1 MCASVCDY
9 VICTLVCFELNFI
22 TEFIY
27 EAMNNYLSL
36 QGGIQNNVIP
46 EKLSASFDLR
56 LALSVN
62 FEEFE
67 NMV

>member
-1 MCASVCDY
+1 MF
-9 VICTLVCFELNFI
+9 VICTLVCFELNF
-22 TEFIY
+22 TTDFTKV
-27 EAMNNYLSL
+27 MNNYFSV